1 MAYLFGP
8 PTVIFLWLHGKRAPL
23 RRELTIE
30 LDQNNEPL
38 DWDDDLEEA
47 EIDDDFDAIAEF
59 EAEAQRAW

>member
-1 MAYLFGP
+1 M
-8 PTVIFLWLHGKRAPL
+8 
-23 RRELTIE
+23 E

-38 DWDDDLEEA
+38 DWDDDLEES